1 MRTDGIVP
9 KDISFLILEDTVLF
23 QRKILVELK
32 KMGFSGH
39 TIVTPSVKEAISL
52 AINEEIDFI
61 VVDYYLPD
69 GTGVE
74 FIEAVRG
81 MDGHKK
87 TPILMVT
94 TADGV
99 SNMIDAINSGASN
112 YMVKPWEPAEFPE
125 KIHYCWK
132 KSKE

>member
-1 MRTDGIVP
+1 
-9 KDISFLILEDTVLF
+9 
-23 QRKILVELK
+23 
-32 KMGFSGH
+32 
-39 TIVTPSVKEAISL
+39 
-52 AINEEIDFI
+52 
-61 VVDYYLPD
+61 
-69 GTGVE
+69 
-74 FIEAVRG
+74 
-81 MDGHKK
+81 
-87 TPILMVT
+87 MVT